1 MILYLFNCDTIKIQA
16 FSLKNTGG
24 ENYNID
30 TIRMK
35 FWYNIDTL
43 WIKKL
48 LALGHR
54 PWPADAFGDQLCD
67 GPQWAPYNEHA
78 HRFSSGNDFG
88 DIGDVGDIGDNG
100 DIGSIGDID
109 GPQWAPYN
117 EHAHRFSSGNLGN
130 ISIDDIGDTGWY
142 WGPLKEEKYSA
153 LRKVLDGKV

>member
-1 MILYLFNCDTIKIQA
+1 M
-16 FSLKNTGG
+16 
-24 ENYNID
+24 
-30 TIRMK
+30 
-35 FWYNIDTL
+35 
-43 WIKKL
+43 

-67 GPQWAPYNEHA
+67 GPQWASYH
-78 HRFSSGNDFG
+78 
-88 DIGDVGDIGDNG
+88 
-100 DIGSIGDID
+100 
-109 GPQWAPYN
+109 